1 MKGGG
6 GRGWIDLKH
15 NVQVDELNAM
25 HVLVEVTI
33 GKDGSCWMLT
43 PVHHWAYN
51 HWPVICKKNNKNI

>member
-1 MKGGG
+1 MRGGGRGEGGG

-33 GKDGSCWMLT
+33 GKDGSCWVLN
-43 PVHHWAYN
+43 PG
-51 HWPVICKKNNKNI
+51 PPLGI